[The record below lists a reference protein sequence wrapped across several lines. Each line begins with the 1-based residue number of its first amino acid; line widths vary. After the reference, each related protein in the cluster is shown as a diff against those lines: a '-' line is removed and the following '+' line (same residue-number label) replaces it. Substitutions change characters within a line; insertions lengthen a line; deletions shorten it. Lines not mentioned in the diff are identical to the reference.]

1 MGVSLDGPRPVGR
14 PLFLFRIAILVGC
27 TGALA
32 ALSWLP
38 AKAVT
43 RTMLGGH
50 AEHLIAWMGAAIVIG
65 WTFPRRPRLA
75 VQAVLL
81 IAYAAILEAGQLYAI
96 GRHASLQDF
105 AFSAAGVVLGAAA
118 VLIVQRSRA

>member
-50 AEHLIAWMGAAIVIG
+50 AEHLIAWMGASIVIG

>member
-14 PLFLFRIAILVGC
+14 PLSLFRIAILVGC

-81 IAYAAILEAGQLYAI
+81 IAYAAILETGQLYAI